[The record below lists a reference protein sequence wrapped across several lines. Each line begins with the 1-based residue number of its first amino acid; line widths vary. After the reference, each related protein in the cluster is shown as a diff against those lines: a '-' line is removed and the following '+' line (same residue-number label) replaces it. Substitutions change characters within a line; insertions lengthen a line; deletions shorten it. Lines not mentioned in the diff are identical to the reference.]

1 MRTPPTLS
9 LINDRPR
16 CASRCKIII
25 VPRPIKKIKNL
36 SIKPEDVKES
46 KQEKVDVPVNNNIF
60 DDLTKDEKEGLWI
73 WLNKEDLPQA

>member
-1 MRTPPTLS
+1 MDDKPTKEFDEL
-9 LINDRPR
+9 
-16 CASRCKIII
+16 
-25 VPRPIKKIKNL
+25 IKKIKNL

-46 KQEKVDVPVNNNIF
+46 KQEKVDVPLNKNIF

>member
-1 MRTPPTLS
+1 MADKPTKAFDEL
-9 LINDRPR
+9 
-16 CASRCKIII
+16 
-25 VPRPIKKIKNL
+25 IKKIKNL

-60 DDLTKDEKEGLWI
+60 DDLTKDAKEGLWI

>member
-1 MRTPPTLS
+1 MADKPTKAFDEL
-9 LINDRPR
+9 
-16 CASRCKIII
+16 
-25 VPRPIKKIKNL
+25 IKKIKNL

-46 KQEKVDVPVNNNIF
+46 KQEKVDVPVKNNIF

>member
-1 MRTPPTLS
+1 MADKPTKAFDEL
-9 LINDRPR
+9 
-16 CASRCKIII
+16 
-25 VPRPIKKIKNL
+25 IKKIKNL

-46 KQEKVDVPVNNNIF
+46 KQEKVDIPVNNNIF

>member
-1 MRTPPTLS
+1 MADKPTKAFDEL
-9 LINDRPR
+9 
-16 CASRCKIII
+16 
-25 VPRPIKKIKNL
+25 IKKIKNL

-46 KQEKVDVPVNNNIF
+46 KQEKVDVPANKNIF

>member
-1 MRTPPTLS
+1 MAGINKFIRSKKVAIPTIALP
-9 LINDRPR
+9 IAPT
-16 CASRCKIII
+16 IIG
-25 VPRPIKKIKNL
+25 KNL

>member
-1 MRTPPTLS
+1 MADKPTKAFDEL
-9 LINDRPR
+9 
-16 CASRCKIII
+16 
-25 VPRPIKKIKNL
+25 IKKIKNL

-46 KQEKVDVPVNNNIF
+46 KQEKVNVTVNNNIF

>member
-1 MRTPPTLS
+1 MADKPTKAFDEL
-9 LINDRPR
+9 
-16 CASRCKIII
+16 
-25 VPRPIKKIKNL
+25 IKKIKNL

-46 KQEKVDVPVNNNIF
+46 KQEKVDVPLNKNIF

>member
-1 MRTPPTLS
+1 MADKPTRAFDEL
-9 LINDRPR
+9 
-16 CASRCKIII
+16 
-25 VPRPIKKIKNL
+25 IKKIKNL

-46 KQEKVDVPVNNNIF
+46 KQEKVNVTVNNNIF

>member
-1 MRTPPTLS
+1 MADKPTKAFDEL
-9 LINDRPR
+9 
-16 CASRCKIII
+16 
-25 VPRPIKKIKNL
+25 IKKIKNL